1 MPWVIAYRLGAHI
14 IVADRRIEVVS
25 TAVSAENLHNRIT
38 KTTMAKA
45 KKKVVRKSVQK
56 SVQKPVQKKTK
67 PAAPAVSAQEP
78 RFALT
83 PIGDRVILEE
93 VRDSIDRT
101 SSGIYLPESAQDKET
116 KKGRVVAVGVGRYED
131 GKLIPMTLK
140 VGDIVIYAWG
150 DKVKVNA
157 TEYTI
162 VREGDITAIVNE

>member
-1 MPWVIAYRLGAHI
+1 MEGHCVWACGAYNRSRPAHGS
-14 IVADRRIEVVS
+14 VFAVVY
-25 TAVSAENLHNRIT
+25 AENLHNRIT

-45 KKKVVRKSVQK
+45 KKKVVRKPVKK
-56 SVQKPVQKKTK
+56 SVQKKSK
-67 PAAPAVSAQEP
+67 PAAPAVSAKEP

-93 VRDSIDRT
+93 VRDSVDRT

-116 KKGRVVAVGVGRYED
+116 KKGRVVAVGAGRYED
-131 GKLIPMTLK
+131 GDLIPMTLK
-140 VGDIVIYAWG
+140 VGDVVIYAWG

-157 TEYTI
+157 VEYTI